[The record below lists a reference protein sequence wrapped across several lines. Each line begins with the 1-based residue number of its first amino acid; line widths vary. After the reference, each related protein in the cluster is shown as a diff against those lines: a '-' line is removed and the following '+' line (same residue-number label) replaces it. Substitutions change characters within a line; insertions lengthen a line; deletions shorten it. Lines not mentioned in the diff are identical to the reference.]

1 MATDATSE
9 HVGNL
14 AAAAFASVEQAE
26 AAMQRLVDD
35 GFEQN
40 QIEVIG
46 SDEHRHLLHEWIPE
60 AEEST
65 GEASASYVAVGG
77 LLGGL
82 LGGVAALVIP
92 GVGWIVGA
100 GIIATAVAG
109 GSFGGGLIGPLLHL
123 GVEEDRAVYLDERLR
138 AGDLIVTVHNEER
151 TDEAQEILQEY
162 GGKTA
167 NTSSR

>member
-14 AAAAFASVEQAE
+14 AAAAFASAEQAE
-26 AAMQRLVDD
+26 AAIQRLVDD
-35 GFEQN
+35 GFPQN

-46 SDEHRHLLHEWIPE
+46 SDEHRHLLEKWIPE
-60 AEEST
+60 TEEST
-65 GEASASYVAVGG
+65 GEASASYVAAGG

-82 LGGVAALVIP
+82 LGGIAALAIP

-100 GIIATAVAG
+100 GIIATTIAA

-123 GVEEDRAVYLDERLR
+123 GVEEDRAVYLDERLQ
-138 AGDLIVTVHNEER
+138 AGDLIVTVHSEDR

-167 NTSSR
+167 NT